1 MSTTLMAA
9 GLWAQAEFGFAKL
22 GDTRRNKRL
31 VNIATHLAASPG
43 GTLPRAFEDWAGLK
57 AAYRFFDQSAVSFER
72 VLAPHLA
79 RTRQA
84 CRQGGEYLLI
94 EDTTLLDYSRH
105 PATEALGVIGDG
117 GGRGFELHSALAVRV
132 EGWSLEQQPEGVVVG
147 LFDQQ
152 CQRPQPAPK
161 GETRGQRLSRPRKSQ
176 RWAAAL
182 ERAGTPPAGSQ
193 WIYVADREADFYEP
207 LQRCRR
213 QGVDFVIRGYQDRR
227 LADAAGDLRT
237 AVEQARVLGQSVI
250 ELRARPGQ
258 PAREA
263 RVELRSVRV
272 GLDGPWRPGGWQEP
286 LKDIGV
292 VEVREVAAPSGV
304 KEPLHWILLTSLACA
319 SLAEVQR
326 VVGRYTARWWIEEY
340 HNALKSGAGAQ
351 DSQLEKSDRLEPLI
365 AVLAVVA
372 VRLLN
377 AKLLARSRP
386 QSLAAAASFGPTM
399 LALLEQKFGPAPG
412 GWTNRNV
419 IRAVARVGGF
429 IGRKSDGEPG
439 WQTIW
444 RGWQRL
450 IWMCEGVQ
458 TLNQT

>member
-1 MSTTLMAA
+1 MDLR
-9 GLWAQAEFGFAKL
+9 G
-22 GDTRRNKRL
+22 R
-31 VNIATHLAASPG
+31 
-43 GTLPRAFEDWAGLK
+43 
-57 AAYRFFDQSAVSFER
+57 
-72 VLAPHLA
+72 
-79 RTRQA
+79 
-84 CRQGGEYLLI
+84 
-94 EDTTLLDYSRH
+94 SRS
-105 PATEALGVIGDG
+105 G
-117 GGRGFELHSALAVRV
+117 
-132 EGWSLEQQPEGVVVG
+132 
-147 LFDQQ
+147 
-152 CQRPQPAPK
+152 
-161 GETRGQRLSRPRKSQ
+161 
-176 RWAAAL
+176 
-182 ERAGTPPAGSQ
+182 
-193 WIYVADREADFYEP
+193 FYEP

-340 HNALKSGAGAQ
+340 HKALKSGAGAQ

-458 TLNQT
+458 TLNQA